1 MIYFSDHS
9 EELPGGHNFDALKP
23 EMTMIPAAFWCTRGY
38 AERWP
43 DTVAALRANRD
54 RVFTN
59 DLVFELICG
68 VSHIT
73 FDGLDER
80 YQLTSPQY
88 CVTPET
94 ARFWQGRP
102 LKEIVPDL
110 GE

>member
-1 MIYFSDHS
+1 
-9 EELPGGHNFDALKP
+9 
-23 EMTMIPAAFWCTRGY
+23 AFWCTRGY